1 MWRVGDVWRVRVKCG
16 CEGDVWRVGD
26 VWKGEGEVWMVR
38 VTCGGWV
45 MCGG

>member
-1 MWRVGDVWRVRVKCG
+1 M
-16 CEGDVWRVGD
+16 EGEGD
-26 VWKGEGEVWMVR
+26 VWKGKGDVWMVR